1 MKITSAEFTQ
11 SIPDLKK
18 LPYKKLNLP
27 QVVFF
32 GRSNVGKSSLINSLV
47 AKKKLVK
54 TSSSPGKTTFFN
66 FFLINRSFFIIDSPG
81 YGFAKVP
88 QKVKKEPWEKKF
100 KEVFLRKLV
109 FKFGAFAK
117 KY

>member
-47 AKKKLVK
+47 AKKKISK
-54 TSSSPGKTTFFN
+54 N
-66 FFLINRSFFIIDSPG
+66 
-81 YGFAKVP
+81 
-88 QKVKKEPWEKKF
+88 
-100 KEVFLRKLV
+100 
-109 FKFGAFAK
+109 
-117 KY
+117 